1 MKRLETVTGFS
12 GGDHAGRIRILTD
25 VRILEMDRL
34 DCRVVPHEWEFEL
47 RSRNE
52 IEAHWAERKALNPA
66 LYDGPVLLACRA
78 EPHIE
83 PDGERVLRVDFFE
96 VGFSRFLAWR
106 DFGFPDR
113 KVYNC
118 FSMPA
123 LRTAD
128 GAFLLG
134 EMGPNH
140 SCAGKLYFPAGTPDR
155 SDIFDGRVDLDGSV
169 IRELAE
175 ETGIR
180 VDRDAF
186 SPGWRVVFESQRIA
200 CMKIIDWPARSFDV
214 EAEVARHI
222 SSETAPELAR
232 GYMLDRRD
240 QLADPRLPAFMTA
253 FLEPLLTR

>member
-1 MKRLETVTGFS
+1 
-12 GGDHAGRIRILTD
+12 
-25 VRILEMDRL
+25 MDRL
-34 DCRVVPHEWEFEL
+34 DCRVVPHAWDFE
-47 RSRNE
+47 RGFRKE
-52 IEAHWAERKALNPA
+52 IEAHWSERKASNPA

-78 EPHIE
+78 EPRLE
-83 PDGERVLRVDFFE
+83 QGERVLRVDFFE

-113 KVYNC
+113 EVYNC

-123 LRTAD
+123 LRTTD

-155 SDIFDGRVDLDGSV
+155 SDVFEGRVDLDGSV

-175 ETGIR
+175 ETGIC
-180 VDRDAF
+180 VDKNAF

-200 CMKIIDWPARSFDV
+200 CMKIIDWPASAREV

-222 SSETAPELAR
+222 ASEAEPELAS
-232 GYMLDRRD
+232 GYMLDRRA